1 MPKLTYEQKKQ
12 AKKDKQ
18 ATKDAA
24 DKILKDEKVAYQ
36 NQAYALL
43 NNAMV
48 SSVTRK
54 NMTDKIKSNHNAK
67 IKSVIDTLTLMQQV
81 EKPKKG
87 VHTLKD
93 IVKNK
98 QVEALLKD
106 AKIEAFNKKI
116 LLKTGEILAPYKK
129 KTMKQ
134 LNYRHNGNRFV
145 QVMIKQKMDK
155 EEIKNLGTKI
165 SRQFFDTDH
174 PGSFVIAVK
183 TDYGWRSPKMQNFG
197 DNAAIYDP
205 SEYDEDDDSE
215 ICIYFIEEQMRPNR
229 AGGATDKNN
238 NCLYD
243 CLKSV
248 LYSKMPFDSPEDL
261 KKYLKIN
268 VQAAVSIDDIPKIE
282 KALKTYK
289 INVSGDYTYISTISS
304 VKIINLKLLKGHY
317 TIVINDDS
325 DKLNKD
331 HVSYTKRRVLI
342 YDKLRFV
349 GFDGE
354 VEIPISK
361 QFRSKIYHWNT
372 PYILIN
378 REDYKL
384 TMKENYDIFVKDAK
398 QLNNL
403 SSGAI
408 DLFKTGSNKLT
419 ALNLFDK
426 YSKYIPNAQHIG
438 QLEAE
443 WINEASSGAI
453 TFARPYEGP
462 GYYFD
467 IKSMYPS
474 IMKSTQVFPIKEGE
488 FKIIDKVELFKNIFY
503 FTYGIYRCT
512 IEQSNDANI
521 NKFFRFNKT
530 KKYTHIDLANA
541 HSLGLSINLI
551 QDGKANFLY
560 YSRDKC
566 LAASEM
572 FSEFVDVLF
581 VLKESKIKRAKSIL
595 NILWGAL
602 SEHNKTK
609 VHATTKKGDKVKQ
622 TPSDYGLL
630 GLRPYNDN
638 ETIIETTNN
647 NAQYKTGFARLKP
660 FLLARGRANIAKI
673 MLPFKETVM
682 RCHTDGFICS
692 ERPEGIIT
700 GNGLGDLVNEG
711 KKTKIKITTCRK
723 AIILID

>member
-1 MPKLTYEQKKQ
+1 
-12 AKKDKQ
+12 
-18 ATKDAA
+18 
-24 DKILKDEKVAYQ
+24 
-36 NQAYALL
+36 
-43 NNAMV
+43 
-48 SSVTRK
+48 
-54 NMTDKIKSNHNAK
+54 
-67 IKSVIDTLTLMQQV
+67 
-81 EKPKKG
+81 
-87 VHTLKD
+87 
-93 IVKNK
+93 
-98 QVEALLKD
+98 
-106 AKIEAFNKKI
+106 
-116 LLKTGEILAPYKK
+116 
-129 KTMKQ
+129 
-134 LNYRHNGNRFV
+134 
-145 QVMIKQKMDK
+145 
-155 EEIKNLGTKI
+155 
-165 SRQFFDTDH
+165 
-174 PGSFVIAVK
+174 
-183 TDYGWRSPKMQNFG
+183 
-197 DNAAIYDP
+197 
-205 SEYDEDDDSE
+205 
-215 ICIYFIEEQMRPNR
+215 
-229 AGGATDKNN
+229 
-238 NCLYD
+238 
-243 CLKSV
+243 
-248 LYSKMPFDSPEDL
+248 
-261 KKYLKIN
+261 
-268 VQAAVSIDDIPKIE
+268 
-282 KALKTYK
+282 
-289 INVSGDYTYISTISS
+289 
-304 VKIINLKLLKGHY
+304 
-317 TIVINDDS
+317 
-325 DKLNKD
+325 
-331 HVSYTKRRVLI
+331 
-342 YDKLRFV
+342 
-349 GFDGE
+349 
-354 VEIPISK
+354 
-361 QFRSKIYHWNT
+361 
-372 PYILIN
+372 
-378 REDYKL
+378 
-384 TMKENYDIFVKDAK
+384 MKENYDIFVKDAK

-403 SSGAI
+403 SCGAI

-488 FKIIDKVELFKNIFY
+488 FKIIDEVELFKNIFY

-660 FLLARGRANIAKI
+660 FLLARGRANITKI